1 MKNKI
6 KKFSKGDFQIERPEV
21 VFPETHIQM
30 MIGEGEV
37 YSGSFIIQNQKDGD
51 IRGIVYSSSFRI
63 QCSEQGFEGNP
74 VKINFTYD
82 AAGLKP
88 GQMERGKFT
97 VMCSG
102 GEYELTFTAM
112 IEKPF
117 IMTSYGKIQNVEDFK
132 RLAMKDFSEA
142 RRLFRTRQFYDV
154 LKYEELRVKNLYDNM
169 RKWALDEEALEEFL
183 VGIKQKEKIFLT
195 LSDEERQLQD
205 VLEETKDWIEITKNT
220 WGFVP
225 IRIWADGAFIQIRDE
240 EITTDDFVGDSYRL
254 EYSIKEKKL
263 HAGKNYGRIFI
274 ETPYEVLHVDVLVC
288 QQFHIIMREERKNC
302 WKHRD

>member
-117 IMTSYGKIQNVEDFK
+117 IMTSW
-132 RLAMKDFSEA
+132 KDTEC
-142 RRLFRTRQFYDV
+142 
-154 LKYEELRVKNLYDNM
+154 
-169 RKWALDEEALEEFL
+169 
-183 VGIKQKEKIFLT
+183 
-195 LSDEERQLQD
+195 
-205 VLEETKDWIEITKNT
+205 
-220 WGFVP
+220 
-225 IRIWADGAFIQIRDE
+225 
-240 EITTDDFVGDSYRL
+240 
-254 EYSIKEKKL
+254 
-263 HAGKNYGRIFI
+263 GRF
-274 ETPYEVLHVDVLVC
+274 
-288 QQFHIIMREERKNC
+288 
-302 WKHRD
+302 